1 MDTCTTT
8 TQLIEAIPA
17 CDRAPRAAVSG
28 LKSAASGMWFA
39 PASAMAPT
47 ATVPTS
53 KYFHRQLNVPAA
65 RGGPS

>member
-1 MDTCTTT
+1 MDICTST

-28 LKSAASGMWFA
+28 RKPATGMWLA
-39 PASAMAPT
+39 QSSAMAST
-47 ATVPTS
+47 ATVPTV

>member
-1 MDTCTTT
+1 MDTCTST

-17 CDRAPRAAVSG
+17 VDRAPRAAVSG
-28 LKSAASGMWFA
+28 RKAATGMWLA
-39 PASAMAPT
+39 CTSAMAPA

-53 KYFHRQLNVPAA
+53 KYFHRQINVPAA

>member
-1 MDTCTTT
+1 MDTCTVT

-28 LKSAASGMWFA
+28 RVAASGMWLA
-39 PASAMAPT
+39 LSSAVAPT

-53 KYFHRQLNVPAA
+53 KYFHRQMNVPAA

>member
-1 MDTCTTT
+1 MDTSTCT

-17 CDRAPRAAVSG
+17 IDRAPRAAVSG
-28 LKSAASGMWFA
+28 LKAAAGMWLA
-39 PASAMAPT
+39 PTSAVAPT

-53 KYFHRQLNVPAA
+53 KYFHRQINVPAA